1 MVKVALSF
9 KSQGIK
15 KIELFSQ
22 GTEDCQNLGYESL
35 SIDPKRIEISG
46 VAVLKKLLLPDVE

>member
-22 GTEDCQNLGYESL
+22 GAKDCQNLRYESL
-35 SIDPKRIEISG
+35 IIVDPKYIKVFSL
-46 VAVLKKLLLPDVE
+46 AVLNIK